1 MKNLVIAIFALLFSC
16 YSYAGDILTLT
27 NQMTFEGKVV
37 KIKECEVIF
46 KTDGKKFSIPSEDI
60 FSIKFESITDKAY
73 VDYMKFAERNPE
85 ACMKGADDAAM
96 YHGKGLSHFALGF
109 LFGPFA
115 MIGTAIARPDPI
127 TGTRTF
133 RKSQNHEL
141 FSDPDYLKCY
151 RRKAKAGNI
160 AMEGIGWG
168 TWIFIALV
176 AGGM

>member
-1 MKNLVIAIFALLFSC
+1 MKNFLLSVFIVLFSGI
-16 YSYAGDILTLT
+16 SFAGDILTLT
-27 NQMTFEGKVV
+27 NQMTFEGKVI
-37 KIKECEVIF
+37 KIKPCEVVF
-46 KTDGKKFSIPSEDI
+46 KAAGEKFTIPSEDI
-60 FSIKFESITDKAY
+60 FSIQFESVTDKAY
-73 VDYMKFAERNPE
+73 VDYMQYAERIPE

-151 RRKAKAGNI
+151 RRKAKAGNL

-168 TWIFIALV
+168 TWIFVVLI